1 MKTIDCPMC
10 RAPSRISSK
19 LILDVKINVKIKS
32 EENQGLK
39 TLAARVES
47 LEKENRALKQIEAK
61 NKLSYNLWRPKVK
74 NWIAAQTQALK
85 MQNSDLNKINNNLK
99 RKNIDQTLQIKNLK
113 STQKADRKIELKILQ
128 KQVMR
133 CDKLAIKAQATANA
147 AKAEAS
153 RLGHLLENDQNHQI

>member
-1 MKTIDCPMC
+1 
-10 RAPSRISSK
+10 
-19 LILDVKINVKIKS
+19 
-32 EENQGLK
+32 
-39 TLAARVES
+39 
-47 LEKENRALKQIEAK
+47 
-61 NKLSYNLWRPKVK
+61 
-74 NWIAAQTQALK
+74 